1 MRYVCGSHF
10 HDKSIAFISIQT
22 FLGDYPQKRFTE
34 EKAQNLIARFQKVLE
49 GIDGDIKER
58 NKSLD
63 VPYVYLLPTR
73 TPNSIAI

>member
-1 MRYVCGSHF
+1 MLTLYESHY
-10 HDKSIAFISIQT
+10 KSTAFISIQT
-22 FLGDYPQKRFTE
+22 FLGDYPQMRFTE

-49 GIDGDIKER
+49 GIDGDIKQR

-63 VPYVYLLPTR
+63 VPYVHLLPTR